1 MIQQDPFIRRMTD
14 WSLQSRKTG
23 ITEGGGP
30 VITISREYGCYGE
43 EIAGELAKKLTEI
56 KQGAKEKKVWASVS
70 SHILE
75 EVAKLLEVESSDI
88 AHIFGAEEKNLLND
102 VLRAFKDYDK
112 YTSDVSIK
120 RTLANVVRSYARRG
134 NSIIV
139 GRAGCVLVRPII
151 EKSIHVRLVAPYNWR
166 VKRIQERLDMTKRQA
181 LKHVN
186 NVDKDRVKFMEFYKG
201 NKPDSELFDLILNRS
216 HLSTEEIL
224 EHISLLAKQ
233 KGLY

>member
-1 MIQQDPFIRRMTD
+1 MIQQDPFIKRMKD
-14 WSLQSRKTG
+14 WSLQSHKIG
-23 ITEGGGP
+23 ITDSEGP

-43 EIAGELAKKLTEI
+43 EVAEELAKKLTELNQQ
-56 KQGAKEKKVWASVS
+56 KKEKRVWASVS
-70 SHILE
+70 SEILE
-75 EVAKLLEVESSDI
+75 EAAKLLEVESSDI
-88 AHIFGAEEKNLLND
+88 THIFGAEEKGLFKD

-151 EKSIHVRLVAPYNWR
+151 ERAVHVRLVAPYHWR

-186 NVDKDRVKFMEFYKG
+186 NVDKKRIKFMDFYKG
-201 NKPDSELFDLILNRS
+201 NKPDSELFDLVLNRS
-216 HLSTEEIL
+216 HLSTEEIV

-233 KGLY
+233 KNLY